1 MIPLSTL
8 LLRLAQQEQRRKTP
22 CQSPA
27 GPANGGARVLSV
39 IQEPLVVSG
48 GGMSADKNGPTA
60 ATKNGLQHREADV
73 DDVHC

>member
-1 MIPLSTL
+1 MS
-8 LLRLAQQEQRRKTP
+8 A
-22 CQSPA
+22 
-27 GPANGGARVLSV
+27 

-73 DDVHC
+73 NDVHRCRRKPVLRNYLCTDA